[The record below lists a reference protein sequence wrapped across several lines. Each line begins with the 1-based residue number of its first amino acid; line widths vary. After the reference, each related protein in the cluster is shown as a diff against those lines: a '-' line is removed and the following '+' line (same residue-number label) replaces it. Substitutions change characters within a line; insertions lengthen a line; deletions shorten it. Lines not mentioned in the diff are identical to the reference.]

1 MLCIKHQKQLVGR
14 RAAVPPSPVQ
24 GQFPAGLTTAQMGA
38 DYISYAYASAVAL
51 GGIIGYAKA
60 GSIPSLGAGLLFGS
74 VLGYGAYQL
83 SENPNNYYLTLGTST
98 ALGGLMGMRFLNSGK
113 FMPPGL
119 IAVMSLAMVAR
130 LGARAVGLTDT
141 KMQ

>member
-1 MLCIKHQKQLVGR
+1 
-14 RAAVPPSPVQ
+14 
-24 GQFPAGLTTAQMGA
+24 MGV

-141 KMQ
+141 KIQ

>member
-1 MLCIKHQKQLVGR
+1 MIN
-14 RAAVPPSPVQ
+14 S
-24 GQFPAGLTTAQMGA
+24 
-38 DYISYAYASAVAL
+38 
-51 GGIIGYAKA
+51 
-60 GSIPSLGAGLLFGS
+60 SIPSLGAGLLFGS

>member
-1 MLCIKHQKQLVGR
+1 
-14 RAAVPPSPVQ
+14 
-24 GQFPAGLTTAQMGA
+24 MGA

>member
-1 MLCIKHQKQLVGR
+1 M
-14 RAAVPPSPVQ
+14 
-24 GQFPAGLTTAQMGA
+24 
-38 DYISYAYASAVAL
+38 ISFF
-51 GGIIGYAKA
+51 

-130 LGARAVGLTDT
+130 LGARAVGLTDS
-141 KMQ
+141 KIQ

>member
-1 MLCIKHQKQLVGR
+1 
-14 RAAVPPSPVQ
+14 
-24 GQFPAGLTTAQMGA
+24 MGV

>member
-1 MLCIKHQKQLVGR
+1 
-14 RAAVPPSPVQ
+14 
-24 GQFPAGLTTAQMGA
+24 MGA

-98 ALGGLMGMRFLNSGK
+98 ALGGLMGMRFINSGK

-141 KMQ
+141 KIQ

>member
-1 MLCIKHQKQLVGR
+1 MGIDPNSLYHRDDTPAFHTGPL
-14 RAAVPPSPVQ
+14 A
-24 GQFPAGLTTAQMGA
+24 FPCNKSYFAIAQMGA

-51 GGIIGYAKA
+51 GGAIGYVKA

-98 ALGGLMGMRFLNSGK
+98 VLGGMMGMRFLNSGK
-113 FMPPGL
+113 FMP
-119 IAVMSLAMVAR
+119 
-130 LGARAVGLTDT
+130 
-141 KMQ
+141 

>member
-1 MLCIKHQKQLVGR
+1 
-14 RAAVPPSPVQ
+14 
-24 GQFPAGLTTAQMGA
+24 MGV

-51 GGIIGYAKA
+51 GGMIGYAKA

-141 KMQ
+141 KIQ